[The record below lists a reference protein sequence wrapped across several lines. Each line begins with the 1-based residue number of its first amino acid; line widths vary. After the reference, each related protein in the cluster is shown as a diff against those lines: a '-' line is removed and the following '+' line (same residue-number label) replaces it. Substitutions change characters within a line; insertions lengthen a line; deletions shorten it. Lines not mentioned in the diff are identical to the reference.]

1 MKKLMIVLLSLAF
14 VAAFT
19 LPTFA
24 GDWNFY
30 GSSRVATFYTDQNDE
45 AGDDDGLSHALQS
58 NARIGASVSG
68 DVISGGFEY
77 GTSGG
82 NANIRLLYG
91 VWDMGGGKLTVGQTY
106 TPFNQFWSG
115 QVYGTDA
122 GMLNVGGVYAGRQA
136 MVEYA
141 CGGFKFALVDP
152 GTASDLITNPATGAK
167 LGGDIDV
174 TLPKFEAEYHG
185 ETGAF
190 SYSVG
195 GVYAAYEVND
205 EDVDAWALA
214 AGAKVTMGAFYAAA
228 DLIYGENLAN
238 TGVWMNTD
246 NGAGWDAVNNDVIDE
261 ESFGGIIV
269 VGYDMGTVGLEAGY
283 GMISSEYDVG
293 GANEDDESVL
303 YAQAAI
309 DIADGFFIVP
319 EIGQY
324 DYKDDIAGND
334 EGKMT
339 YFGLKWQMNF

>member
-19 LPTFA
+19 LPSFA

-30 GSSRVATFYTDQNDE
+30 GSSRITTFYSDFNDD
-45 AGDDDGLSHALQS
+45 AGDDDGFVHTLQGNS
-58 NARIGASVSG
+58 RIGATVSG

-77 GTSGG
+77 GTGV
-82 NANIRLLYG
+82 NVRKLYG
-91 VWDMGGGKLTVGQTY
+91 VWNMGGGKLTVGQTY
-106 TPFNQFWSG
+106 TPFNQFWST
-115 QVYGTDA
+115 QVYGGDSNL
-122 GMLNVGGVYAGRQA
+122 LNVGGVYAGRQP

-152 GTASDLITNPATGAK
+152 DSAGDLLGAN
-167 LGGDIDV
+167 LVGIGGDVDV

-185 ETGAF
+185 EVGAF

-195 GVYAAYEVND
+195 GVYATYEVND
-205 EDVDAWALA
+205 EDVDAYALA
-214 AGAKVTMGAFYAAA
+214 AGAKATMGAFYAAA

-246 NGAGWDAVNNDVIDE
+246 NGAMWFNGDVNDE
-261 ESFGGIIV
+261 ESFGGIILA
-269 VGYDMGTVGLEAGY
+269 GYDMGTVGLEAGY
-283 GMISSEYDVG
+283 GMIASEYDKG
-293 GANEDDESVL
+293 NFEEDDESVI
-303 YAQAAI
+303 YAQAVI